1 MNTDFETVEIG
12 GKAFVRVPPNA
23 RRVANGMARLS
34 YEFPEAIADLVDNSI
49 AAHASK
55 VEIVVE
61 SRIGGRVY
69 VHVLDDGDGMNRD
82 DLPRAIKY
90 GADDRDDPHSL
101 GVYGFGLKTACQSFT
116 DKFSVVSRKYKAD
129 ETWMI
134 TFDEEL
140 ISRENDY
147 LFELVPAIA
156 KLKRELTDS
165 IGEQAGTLIVT
176 ENADR
181 FFPSERV
188 SGDEAASKRFL
199 NSQVKAT
206 ITHLRTAFQR
216 FIDHGDTRAAN
227 VAISINGELLNPW
240 DPFCLKEPKVELAR
254 EKVFTELRTKSG
266 KVGSVALRG
275 YLLPAKVDFVD
286 AEYARDCDM
295 GPNTHGV
302 YVYRENRCIVQAT
315 YFNLYKRDTHM
326 SNLRVEFSYDGT
338 LDELF
343 HTALQKK
350 SIALNDLED
359 YVRDFLGPLI
369 REANERSRG
378 KQRTRSTKDI
388 HKPSQKLISSAEN
401 RVAHATIE
409 PVDDKSA
416 TVQSKYGTVVLP
428 IPSVNDAEDVLP
440 INPVDSINDGLLW
453 QMRLHNNRQV
463 VEINR
468 GHDFYSRIYLPIK
481 DNATAVR
488 GLDVVFWALA
498 MAEANCAIP
507 DYQRHYK
514 EFRFEVSRT
523 LRELVE
529 QLPESTLDDDNDD

>member
-1 MNTDFETVEIG
+1 MHLNFETVEID
-12 GKAFVRVPPNA
+12 GKVFVRVPPNA

-49 AAHASK
+49 AAHATQ
-55 VEIVVE
+55 VEVVVE
-61 SRIGGRVY
+61 SRIGNRVY
-69 VHVLDDGDGMNRD
+69 VHVLDNGDGMAQE

-90 GADDRDDPHSL
+90 GADDRNDPHSL

-116 DKFSVVSRKYKAD
+116 DKFSVVSRKVDSA

-134 TFDEEL
+134 TFDEEV
-140 ISRENDY
+140 INRENDY
-147 LFELVPAIA
+147 LFGLEPASA
-156 KLKRELTDS
+156 KFKRELAELV
-165 IGEQAGTLIVT
+165 GESSGTLVVT
-176 ENADR
+176 ENAYR

-188 SGDEAASKRFL
+188 SVDEAASKRFF
-199 NSQVKAT
+199 NSQLKAT
-206 ITHLRTAFQR
+206 VSHLRTAFQR
-216 FIDHGDTRAAN
+216 FIDHEDHRAPN
-227 VAISINGELLNPW
+227 VAISVNGEQLTPW
-240 DPFCLKEPKVELAR
+240 DPFCLQEPGVELAA
-254 EKVFTELRTKSG
+254 EKVFPELRTKSG
-266 KVGSVALRG
+266 KVGSVSLRG
-275 YLLPAKVDFVD
+275 YLLPARVDFVD
-286 AEYARDCDM
+286 AKYASDCDI

-315 YFNLYKRDTHM
+315 YFNLFKRDTHM

-350 SIALNDLED
+350 SISLNDLED
-359 YVRDFLGPLI
+359 FVRDFLSPLI
-369 REANERSRG
+369 REANLRSRG
-378 KQRTRSTKDI
+378 KQRKRDTRDI
-388 HKPSQKLISSAEN
+388 HKPSQKLIASAEN

-416 TVQSKYGTVVLP
+416 TVQSKFGTVILP
-428 IPSVNDAEDVLP
+428 IPSVNNTEDVLP

-468 GHDFYSRIYLPIK
+468 GHDFYSRVYLPIR

-507 DYQRHYK
+507 DYQRQFK

-529 QLPESTLDDDNDD
+529 QLPESTIDDDNDD

>member
-1 MNTDFETVEIG
+1 MNSDFETVEIG
-12 GKAFVRVPPNA
+12 GKSFVRVPPNA

-34 YEFPEAIADLVDNSI
+34 YDFPEAIADLVDNSI
-49 AAHASK
+49 AAHASR
-55 VEIVVE
+55 VEVVVE

-69 VHVLDDGDGMNRD
+69 VHVLDDGEGMARD

-116 DKFSVVSRKYKAD
+116 DNFVVVSRKSGND

-147 LFELVPAIA
+147 LFELEIA
-156 KLKRELTDS
+156 SARFKRELTQS
-165 IGEQAGTLIVT
+165 IGENSGTLIVT
-176 ENADR
+176 ENAHR
-181 FFPSERV
+181 FFRSERV
-188 SGDEAASKRFL
+188 SGDEAASKRYL
-199 NSQVKAT
+199 NSQLKAT
-206 ITHLRTAFQR
+206 VAHLRTAFQR
-216 FIDHGDTRAAN
+216 FIDHNDARAAN
-227 VAISINGELLNPW
+227 VAISVNGEQLTPW
-240 DPFCLKEPKVELAR
+240 DPFCLKEPGVELAA
-254 EKVFTELRTKSG
+254 EKVFTDLRTKSG
-266 KVGSVALRG
+266 KEGSVALRG

-286 AEYARDCDM
+286 ADYARDCDI

-302 YVYRENRCIVQAT
+302 YVFRENRCIVQAD
-315 YFNLYKRDTHM
+315 YFNLFKRDTHM

-359 YVRDFLGPLI
+359 YVRDFLSPLI

-378 KQRTRSTKDI
+378 KQRKRDTKDI
-388 HKPSQKLISSAEN
+388 HKPSQKLIASAEN
-401 RVAHATIE
+401 RVAHAVIE
-409 PVDDKSA
+409 PVDNKSA
-416 TVQSKYGTVVLP
+416 TVQSKFGTVILP
-428 IPSVNDAEDVLP
+428 IPSVSDAEDVLP

-453 QMRLHNNRQV
+453 QMKLHNNRQV

-481 DNATAVR
+481 DNSTAVR
-488 GLDVVFWALA
+488 GLDIVFWALA

-507 DYQRHYK
+507 DYQRHFK

-529 QLPESTLDDDNDD
+529 QLPESVIDDDLDE